1 MMTIRYRLAIQVSSL
16 LVFSLSS
23 FCWTQ
28 QVEFFP
34 LAEVRPGLQ
43 GVGKTVFEGVTVE
56 EFNVEILG
64 VIGKIRP
71 GRNLILSRLSGAKI
85 ERTGVFA
92 GMSGSPV
99 YVEGKLLGAVAFAFP
114 FSKEP
119 ITGITPIQEMVRI
132 FQGEPEPLRSWSP
145 RANLKN
151 ELQAFGLGQQL
162 NPPPKLPSISVDL
175 VDTKLKGTLEPIAA
189 PLNLIGAELSASK
202 KFHSDFTELG
212 LIPISGIT
220 SMDPDP
226 ESVPVVIPGSTIAA
240 HLVTGDLE
248 VSAAGTIT
256 SIDGNRIYAFGHP
269 FLGLGFTSM
278 PMSSGSVI
286 TVIPSIFSSQKVTA
300 VNSFI
305 GSISQDRDTGIL
317 GLRGEKPNMMPI
329 SLRLTTSRNI
339 IRQLNFQIV
348 QGEFLSPL
356 LANFAIFNSIVSS
369 ERGTGPQAFR
379 VAISISI
386 KGYPQVRYSRNV
398 SDPTN
403 AAKVVGGLLDL
414 LLNSGFDGILFEEVD
429 VRIQSVEEQLEAT
442 LEQVWVDRREINPGD
457 KVNFKMILRQNE
469 GTIISRDYSL
479 PIPEDMTPGPVYV
492 TIGEGISLANSD
504 ADQDSAQFIPQNTYQ
519 LIRAINNLK
528 KNDRLYVRLYRSSP
542 GIVIAGEEMSSL
554 PPSMLEIHNSGKST
568 GTSRPL
574 SNVIHLEREME
585 VTRFVLKGIKTI
597 QLNIR
602 S

>member
-1 MMTIRYRLAIQVSSL
+1 MTIRYRLVIQISSL
-16 LVFSLSS
+16 LVFFLSS

-34 LAEVRPGLQ
+34 LTEVRPGLK
-43 GVGKTVFEGVTVE
+43 GIGKTVFEGVTVE

-71 GRNLILSRLSGAKI
+71 GRNLILSRLSGDKI

-99 YVEGKLLGAVAFAFP
+99 YIEGKLLGAVAFAFP

-119 ITGITPIQEMVRI
+119 ITGITPIQEMVGI
-132 FQGEPEPLRSWSP
+132 FQGEPETIKSWAP

-151 ELQAFGLGQQL
+151 KLQAFGLGQKFD
-162 NPPPKLPSISVDL
+162 PPPKLPSISVDL
-175 VDTKLKGTLEPIAA
+175 VNTKLKGTLAPIAA
-189 PLNLIGAELSASK
+189 PLNLTGVEPRASK
-202 KFHSDFTELG
+202 KFHSDFNKLG
-212 LIPISGIT
+212 LVPISGIT
-220 SMDPDP
+220 SVAPDF
-226 ESVPVVIPGSTIAA
+226 ESVPVIPGSTITA

-278 PMSSGSVI
+278 PMSIGSVI

-300 VNSFI
+300 VNSPI
-305 GSISQDRDTGIL
+305 GSIRQDRDTGIL
-317 GLRGEKPNMMPI
+317 GLRGEKPNMTPI
-329 SLRLTTSRNI
+329 SLSLTTSRNI
-339 IRQLNFQIV
+339 IRRLNFEIV
-348 QGEFLSPL
+348 QGAFLSPL

-369 ERGTGPQAFR
+369 ERGVGPQAFR
-379 VAISISI
+379 VEVSISI
-386 KGYPQVRYSRNV
+386 TGYPQVRYSRNV

-414 LLNSGFDGILFEEVD
+414 LLNSGFDSILFEKVD
-429 VRIQSVEEQLEAT
+429 VRIQSVEEQLKAT
-442 LEQVWVDRREINPGD
+442 LEQVWVDRREISPGD
-457 KVNFKMILRQNE
+457 TVNFKMILRQNE
-469 GTIISRDYSL
+469 GTIISQNYSL

-492 TIGEGISLANSD
+492 AIGEGISLANSD
-504 ADQDSAQFIPQNTYQ
+504 ADKDSAQFIPQNTYQ

-542 GIVIAGEEMSSL
+542 GVVIAGEEMSAL

-585 VTRFVLKGIKTI
+585 ITRFILEGIKTI
-597 QLNIR
+597 QLTVR

>member
-1 MMTIRYRLAIQVSSL
+1 MT
-16 LVFSLSS
+16 
-23 FCWTQ
+23 
-28 QVEFFP
+28 
-34 LAEVRPGLQ
+34 EVRPGLK
-43 GVGKTVFEGVTVE
+43 GIGKTVFEGVTVE

-71 GRNLILSRLSGAKI
+71 GRNLILSRLSGDKI

-99 YVEGKLLGAVAFAFP
+99 YIEGKLLGAVAFAFP

-119 ITGITPIQEMVRI
+119 ITGITPIQEMVGI
-132 FQGEPEPLRSWSP
+132 FQGEPETIKSWAP

-151 ELQAFGLGQQL
+151 KLQAFGLGQKFD
-162 NPPPKLPSISVDL
+162 PPPKLPSISVDL
-175 VDTKLKGTLEPIAA
+175 VNTKLKGTLAPIAA
-189 PLNLIGAELSASK
+189 PLNLTGVEPRASK
-202 KFHSDFTELG
+202 KFHSDFNKLG
-212 LIPISGIT
+212 LVPISGIT
-220 SMDPDP
+220 SVAPDF
-226 ESVPVVIPGSTIAA
+226 ESVPVIPGSTITA

-278 PMSSGSVI
+278 PMSIGSVI

-300 VNSFI
+300 VNSPI
-305 GSISQDRDTGIL
+305 GSIRQDRDTGIL
-317 GLRGEKPNMMPI
+317 GLRGEKPNMTPI
-329 SLRLTTSRNI
+329 SLSLTTSRNI
-339 IRQLNFQIV
+339 IRRLNFEIV
-348 QGEFLSPL
+348 QGAFLSPL

-369 ERGTGPQAFR
+369 ERGVGPQAFR
-379 VAISISI
+379 VEVSISI
-386 KGYPQVRYSRNV
+386 TGYPQVRYSRNV

-414 LLNSGFDGILFEEVD
+414 LLNSGFDSILFEKVD
-429 VRIQSVEEQLEAT
+429 VRIQSVEEQLKAT
-442 LEQVWVDRREINPGD
+442 LEQVWVDRREISPGD
-457 KVNFKMILRQNE
+457 TVNFKMILRQNE
-469 GTIISRDYSL
+469 GTIISQNYSL

-492 TIGEGISLANSD
+492 AIGEGISLANSD
-504 ADQDSAQFIPQNTYQ
+504 ADKDSAQFIPQNTYQ

-542 GIVIAGEEMSSL
+542 GVVIAGEEMSAL

-585 VTRFVLKGIKTI
+585 ITRFILEGIKTI
-597 QLNIR
+597 QLTVR

>member
-1 MMTIRYRLAIQVSSL
+1 MT
-16 LVFSLSS
+16 
-23 FCWTQ
+23 
-28 QVEFFP
+28 
-34 LAEVRPGLQ
+34 EVRPGLK
-43 GVGKTVFEGVTVE
+43 GIGKTVFEGVTVE

-64 VIGKIRP
+64 VIRKIRP
-71 GRNLILSRLSGAKI
+71 GRNLILSRLSGDKI

-99 YVEGKLLGAVAFAFP
+99 YIEGKLLGAVAFAFP

-119 ITGITPIQEMVRI
+119 ITGITPIQEMVGI
-132 FQGEPEPLRSWSP
+132 FQGEPETVKSWTP

-151 ELQAFGLGQQL
+151 KLQAFGLGQKFD
-162 NPPPKLPSISVDL
+162 PPPKLPSISVDL
-175 VDTKLKGTLEPIAA
+175 VNTKLKGTLAPIAA
-189 PLNLIGAELSASK
+189 PLNLTGVEPRASK
-202 KFHSDFTELG
+202 KFHSDFNKLG
-212 LIPISGIT
+212 LVPISGIT
-220 SMDPDP
+220 SVAPDF
-226 ESVPVVIPGSTIAA
+226 ESVPVIPGSTITA

-278 PMSSGSVI
+278 PMSIGSVI

-300 VNSFI
+300 VNSPI
-305 GSISQDRDTGIL
+305 GSIRQDRDTGIL
-317 GLRGEKPNMMPI
+317 GLRGEKPNMTPI
-329 SLRLTTSRNI
+329 SLSLTTSRNI
-339 IRQLNFQIV
+339 IRRLNFEIV
-348 QGEFLSPL
+348 QGAFLSPL

-369 ERGTGPQAFR
+369 ERGVGPQAFR
-379 VAISISI
+379 VEVSISI

-414 LLNSGFDGILFEEVD
+414 LLNSGFDSILFEKVD
-429 VRIQSVEEQLEAT
+429 VRIQSVEEPLKAT
-442 LEQVWVDRREINPGD
+442 LEQVWVDRREISPGD
-457 KVNFKMILRQNE
+457 TVNFKMILRQNE
-469 GTIISRDYSL
+469 GTIISQDYSL

-492 TIGEGISLANSD
+492 AIGEGISLANSD
-504 ADQDSAQFIPQNTYQ
+504 ADKDSAQFIPQNTYQ

-542 GIVIAGEEMSSL
+542 GVVIAGEEMSAL

-585 VTRFVLKGIKTI
+585 ITRFILEGLKTI
-597 QLNIR
+597 QLNVR

>member
-1 MMTIRYRLAIQVSSL
+1 MTIRYRLVIQISSL
-16 LVFSLSS
+16 LVFFLSS

-34 LAEVRPGLQ
+34 LTEVRPGLK
-43 GVGKTVFEGVTVE
+43 GIGKTVFEGVTVE

-64 VIGKIRP
+64 VIRKIRP
-71 GRNLILSRLSGAKI
+71 GRNLILSRLSGDKI

-99 YVEGKLLGAVAFAFP
+99 YIEGKLLGAVAFAFP

-119 ITGITPIQEMVRI
+119 ITGITPIQEMVGI
-132 FQGEPEPLRSWSP
+132 FQGEPETIKSWAP

-151 ELQAFGLGQQL
+151 KLQAFGLGQKFD
-162 NPPPKLPSISVDL
+162 PPPKLPSISVDL
-175 VDTKLKGTLEPIAA
+175 VNTKLKGTLAPIAA
-189 PLNLIGAELSASK
+189 PLSLTGVEPRASK
-202 KFHSDFTELG
+202 KFHSDFNKLG
-212 LIPISGIT
+212 LVPISGIT
-220 SMDPDP
+220 SVAPDF
-226 ESVPVVIPGSTIAA
+226 ESVPVIPGSTITA

-278 PMSSGSVI
+278 PMSIGSVI

-300 VNSFI
+300 VNSPI
-305 GSISQDRDTGIL
+305 GSIRQDRDTGIL
-317 GLRGEKPNMMPI
+317 GLRGEKPNMTPI
-329 SLRLTTSRNI
+329 SLSLTTSRNI
-339 IRQLNFQIV
+339 IRRLNFEIV
-348 QGEFLSPL
+348 QGAFLSPL

-369 ERGTGPQAFR
+369 ERGVGPQAFR
-379 VAISISI
+379 VEVSISI
-386 KGYPQVRYSRNV
+386 TGYPQVRYSRNV

-414 LLNSGFDGILFEEVD
+414 LLNSGFDSILFEKVD
-429 VRIQSVEEQLEAT
+429 VRIQSVEEQLKAT
-442 LEQVWVDRREINPGD
+442 LEQVWVDRREISPGD
-457 KVNFKMILRQNE
+457 TVNFKMILRQNE
-469 GTIISRDYSL
+469 GTIISQNYSL

-492 TIGEGISLANSD
+492 AIGEGISLANSD
-504 ADQDSAQFIPQNTYQ
+504 ADKDSAQFIPQNTYQ

-542 GIVIAGEEMSSL
+542 GVVIAGEEMSAL

-585 VTRFVLKGIKTI
+585 ITRFILEGIKTI
-597 QLNIR
+597 QLTVR